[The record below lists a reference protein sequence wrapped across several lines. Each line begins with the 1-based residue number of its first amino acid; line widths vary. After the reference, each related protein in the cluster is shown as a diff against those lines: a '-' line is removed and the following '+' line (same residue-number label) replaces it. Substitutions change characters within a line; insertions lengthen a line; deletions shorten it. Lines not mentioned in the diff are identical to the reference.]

1 MGGLAGTARGRSYA
15 RCMRRGPEPDRLELA
30 GRTMLRYR
38 FGPVEGRPFVLVH
51 GIGCGLDY
59 WLRLVPLLAAHGPVH
74 VVELPGF
81 GKAPKPARAL
91 AIEELADHVVELLE
105 SIGRPVVLV
114 GQSMGTQ
121 VVLEAALRVP
131 PLVERLVAIG
141 TVTDRDERTAAMQ
154 GLRLLQDVLQETPG
168 ANLAVLTEYLRC
180 GPRRYLATL
189 PSMLDYDTE
198 SSAAAVTVP
207 TLLLRGAR
215 DPICRRPWARELA
228 ARLGVGGLVEV
239 PGAVHNA
246 QWTHPRAVASAILT
260 APLEP
265 RR

>member
-1 MGGLAGTARGRSYA
+1 MP
-15 RCMRRGPEPDRLELA
+15 RRPDPDRLELA
-30 GRTMLRYR
+30 GRTMLRHR
-38 FGPVEGRPFVLVH
+38 FGPRDGRPFVLIH

-59 WLRLVPLLAAHGPVH
+59 WLRLVPVLAAHGPVH

-81 GKAPKPARAL
+81 GRAPKPARAL
-91 AIEELADHVVELLE
+91 AIEELADHVVDLLE

-131 PLVERLVAIG
+131 DRIDRLVAIG
-141 TVTDRDERTAAMQ
+141 AVTDDAERTAALQ
-154 GLRLLQDVLQETPG
+154 GLRLLQDVLSETPG
-168 ANLAVLTEYLRC
+168 ANVAVFRDYLRC

-189 PSMLDYDTE
+189 PSMLGYDTE
-198 SSAAAVTVP
+198 AATAAVTVP
-207 TLLLRGAR
+207 TLLVRGAG
-215 DPICRRPWARELA
+215 DPICRRPWARRLA
-228 ARLGVGGLVEV
+228 ARLGVGGLVEI

-246 QWTHPRAVASAILT
+246 QHTHPRAVASAILS

-265 RR
+265 RP